1 MFIRKL
7 LASQQ
12 TRRILS
18 DYVFILPQL
27 ILYIGLTILPF
38 FVALPILFTDRQ
50 SILDSTVNTVGFA
63 NFTKIFDDQ
72 SVHDTFWPALFR
84 TLRFA
89 SLNYIMVFVFG
100 LTLALIMYEL
110 GFKGGFF
117 TVIYLP
123 WMISGFALGFM
134 AIMLFAQSTGTVNLL
149 LIKLG
154 IINKAIDI
162 KNSSGTTIILPIFTG
177 WQMAGFNMAIFLSGL
192 LSIPSETI
200 EAAIVDGASYWQ
212 RLTRIYFP
220 QMIPSFIMVTIFCLI
235 MSFGIF
241 DPLVALGGTTTNQD
255 AMFLSVVF
263 IKYGFAMNKLALSM
277 TMALETGI
285 PLVIV
290 AILLQRLQKRLQY
303 Y

>member
-72 SVHDTFWPALFR
+72 NVHDTFWPALFR
-84 TLRFA
+84 TLRFT

-134 AIMLFAQSTGTVNLL
+134 AIMLFAQSTGTANLL

-154 IINKAIDI
+154 IINQAIDI

-192 LSIPSETI
+192 LSIPSENI

>member
-1 MFIRKL
+1 
-7 LASQQ
+7 
-12 TRRILS
+12 
-18 DYVFILPQL
+18 
-27 ILYIGLTILPF
+27 
-38 FVALPILFTDRQ
+38 
-50 SILDSTVNTVGFA
+50 
-63 NFTKIFDDQ
+63 
-72 SVHDTFWPALFR
+72 
-84 TLRFA
+84 
-89 SLNYIMVFVFG
+89 
-100 LTLALIMYEL
+100 
-110 GFKGGFF
+110 
-117 TVIYLP
+117 
-123 WMISGFALGFM
+123 
-134 AIMLFAQSTGTVNLL
+134 
-149 LIKLG
+149 
-154 IINKAIDI
+154 
-162 KNSSGTTIILPIFTG
+162 
-177 WQMAGFNMAIFLSGL
+177 MAGFNMAIFLSGL

-263 IKYGFAMNKLALSM
+263 IKYGFAMDKLALSM

>member
-72 SVHDTFWPALFR
+72 NVHDTFWPALFR

-263 IKYGFAMNKLALSM
+263 IKYGFAMDKLALSM

>member
-263 IKYGFAMNKLALSM
+263 IKYGFAMDKLALSM

>member
-12 TRRILS
+12 TRHILS

-154 IINKAIDI
+154 IINQAIDI
-162 KNSSGTTIILPIFTG
+162 KNSSGTTIILPIFIG

-192 LSIPSETI
+192 LSIPSENI

>member
-1 MFIRKL
+1 
-7 LASQQ
+7 
-12 TRRILS
+12 
-18 DYVFILPQL
+18 
-27 ILYIGLTILPF
+27 
-38 FVALPILFTDRQ
+38 
-50 SILDSTVNTVGFA
+50 VNAVGFA
-63 NFTKIFDDQ
+63 NFIKIFDDQ
-72 SVHDTFWPALFR
+72 NVHDTFWPALFR

-154 IINKAIDI
+154 IINQAIDI

-263 IKYGFAMNKLALSM
+263 IKYGFAMDKLALSM